1 MMVGDSP
8 QALVVNLSQT
18 DAETYITDR
27 ATNGFNTVLVDAICT
42 TYTGGP
48 ANASLLNGTLPFT
61 NTLSGGDYDLTTPNP
76 AYFSYLDQIVSLAA
90 TNGIQ
95 VMLDPIETGGWLPTL
110 LANGTSNCRAYG
122 QYLGN
127 RYKNFPNIIWSGGN
141 DFQNWST
148 PANDA
153 VVLAVASGIQD
164 EDTNHLQTIELDY
177 FLSSSLDDP
186 NWAPIVG
193 LNAAYTYSP
202 TYAEVLHAY
211 NQSSAIP
218 TFMTEANY
226 EYGQNS
232 GTDGGSTRNLR
243 LQEYW
248 TMLSGATGQL
258 YGNHYTWRFLPGW
271 QGYLDSPGMTQLGY
285 MANLFGSRAWYNL
298 VPDQAHTF
306 VTGGYG
312 NFTNGVSGDGSGE
325 GANFLFT
332 GNNYVTAALTPDGSL
347 GMAYLPQGGTI
358 TVAMTQLQN
367 TITARWFDPSA
378 NTFRAIAGSPFSN
391 TGTQTF
397 TPPGNNSDGNPDWV
411 LVLEANFVD
420 MNWPTLSIT
429 NVTAGMSVS
438 NAAFT
443 VKGIAGDNVA
453 VSNVYYSLNNTGWS
467 NGVTDNNWTNW
478 TTAVLMLTPGTNT
491 IAAYAVDTSGNV
503 STTNTVSFDYVPNA
517 ILTVSTNGVGSLSTN
532 YSGASLQV
540 GNSYAITATAGTGFV
555 FTNWTGGTG
564 LPLMILTNVP
574 TVQFVMAFNLV
585 LQANFVDTTKPAIS
599 ITNVTEEM
607 SVNKGI
613 TNITAGMSVSNVA
626 FTVKGTASDNW
637 QVINVF
643 YSLNSGG
650 WSNAVTADTWT
661 NWSATVN
668 LTPGTNTISA
678 YAVDPDGDDSL
689 TNTVKLD
696 CVVSAPLTVQLTGR
710 GTLTPNY
717 SNVWL
722 ELGRN
727 YSITATPATGF
738 VCTNWVIST
747 DWLGG
752 VVTNSATVQFMMQ
765 SNLTLQV
772 NFAEISKPTLTITAP
787 TAGQHM
793 TNALAYV
800 KGTTSDN
807 WNVSDVWYQ
816 LNNNAW
822 SLANTTNV
830 WTNWGVTLPLVSG
843 TNLVKAYAL
852 DLGGNFSTTNSV
864 SFVSSNAFELQLVF
878 TTAQPLATNGLNLA
892 LQVST
897 GLDGQIQVS
906 TNLVDW
912 LTLTNFIGTNS
923 IIDFQD
929 AAATNFNLRF
939 YRAVAQ

>member
-1 MMVGDSP
+1 MLIMRQLCNIVISTLFCWTVYGASPAYPVKISSSNSRILVDQNNVPFMMVGDSP

-420 MNWPTLSIT
+420 TNRPTLSIS
-429 NVTAGMSVS
+429 VT
-438 NAAFT
+438 
-443 VKGIAGDNVA
+443 
-453 VSNVYYSLNNTGWS
+453 
-467 NGVTDNNWTNW
+467 
-478 TTAVLMLTPGTNT
+478 P
-491 IAAYAVDTSGNV
+491 
-503 STTNTVSFDYVPNA
+503 TNTVVVAWSGY
-517 ILTVSTNGVGSLSTN
+517 IL
-532 YSGASLQV
+532 QQ
-540 GNSYAITATAGTGFV
+540 NS
-555 FTNWTGGTG
+555 
-564 LPLMILTNVP
+564 
-574 TVQFVMAFNLV
+574 
-585 LQANFVDTTKPAIS
+585 
-599 ITNVTEEM
+599 
-607 SVNKGI
+607 
-613 TNITAGMSVSNVA
+613 
-626 FTVKGTASDNW
+626 
-637 QVINVF
+637 
-643 YSLNSGG
+643 
-650 WSNAVTADTWT
+650 
-661 NWSATVN
+661 N
-668 LTPGTNTISA
+668 LTT
-678 YAVDPDGDDSL
+678 
-689 TNTVKLD
+689 
-696 CVVSAPLTVQLTGR
+696 
-710 GTLTPNY
+710 
-717 SNVWL
+717 
-722 ELGRN
+722 
-727 YSITATPATGF
+727 
-738 VCTNWVIST
+738 TNWVNATNAITVVGNEYQAIISASDGQQFYRLESVVST
-747 DWLGG
+747 PSLGVFLTATNTEILTWAG
-752 VVTNSATVQFMMQ
+752 YLVQQNSDLMTTNWVNVTNAITVDG
-765 SNLTLQV
+765 S
-772 NFAEISKPTLTITAP
+772 E
-787 TAGQHM
+787 
-793 TNALAYV
+793 
-800 KGTTSDN
+800 
-807 WNVSDVWYQ
+807 YQ
-816 LNNNAW
+816 
-822 SLANTTNV
+822 
-830 WTNWGVTLPLVSG
+830 
-843 TNLVKAYAL
+843 
-852 DLGGNFSTTNSV
+852 
-864 SFVSSNAFELQLVF
+864 
-878 TTAQPLATNGLNLA
+878 
-892 LQVST
+892 
-897 GLDGQIQVS
+897 
-906 TNLVDW
+906 
-912 LTLTNFIGTNS
+912 S
-923 IIDFQD
+923 IISPAVGQQI
-929 AAATNFNLRF
+929 
-939 YRAVAQ
+939 YRLKLF